1 MISPD
6 SGHRISDARGI
17 GDINGDGYDDLLVS
31 FTSYCNIYFGGDPF
45 DLIPDITFSNGFF
58 EVPGDV
64 NNDNYADVIIRYR
77 DSFGYYFELYFGGP
91 EVDTIADFTF
101 RPPIYGNDLYSNY
114 VREIGDVNNDGYND
128 FIISCFENF
137 PDSKGRVFLFYGGET
152 IHKDPDITFI
162 SGSQDVCYGI
172 IVSGIGDFNRDGY
185 DDIMITTGIRHAQ
198 DEYSIVY
205 LYYGGAEMDTTADRI
220 YMPSYDEPLF
230 GNYIINAGDINGDQC
245 NDFIISSLAF
255 TYFYLNLDSVTV
267 FPHYQYAISGIEG
280 GGDINNDGFND
291 FIMSSETYPND
302 KDLAVGAAF
311 IFYGDSILDFDYDQ
325 KIEGTIPLGYFSTPS
340 YIIGDINNDNY
351 DDVIFLETGDNRSG
365 RLYLYSYKNLAI
377 NSVNPINNTVPQEV
391 SLLQNYPNPFNPSTT
406 ITYHVPKLSNIELSI
421 YNLLGQKVATL
432 VSEKQHAGQYQVQW
446 DATGFAGG
454 IYFYRLVT
462 DTGFSQARKLLY
474 LK

>member
-1 MISPD
+1 MSMISPD

-64 NNDNYADVIIRYR
+64 NNDNYADIIIGYH

-101 RPPIYGNDLYSNY
+101 RPPVYSNDLYSNHI
-114 VREIGDVNNDGYND
+114 REIGDVNNDGYND
-128 FIISCFENF
+128 FIISCFDNF
-137 PDSKGRVFLFYGGET
+137 TDNKGRVFLFYGGET

-185 DDIMITTGIRHAQ
+185 DDLMITSWDRHTQ
-198 DEYSIVY
+198 NYGIVY
-205 LYYGGAEMDTTADRI
+205 LYYGGADMDTTADRI

-255 TYFYLNLDSVTV
+255 TYFYLN
-267 FPHYQYAISGIEG
+267 
-280 GGDINNDGFND
+280 
-291 FIMSSETYPND
+291 
-302 KDLAVGAAF
+302 
-311 IFYGDSILDFDYDQ
+311 
-325 KIEGTIPLGYFSTPS
+325 
-340 YIIGDINNDNY
+340 
-351 DDVIFLETGDNRSG
+351 
-365 RLYLYSYKNLAI
+365 
-377 NSVNPINNTVPQEV
+377 
-391 SLLQNYPNPFNPSTT
+391 
-406 ITYHVPKLSNIELSI
+406 
-421 YNLLGQKVATL
+421 
-432 VSEKQHAGQYQVQW
+432 
-446 DATGFAGG
+446 
-454 IYFYRLVT
+454 
-462 DTGFSQARKLLY
+462 
-474 LK
+474 